1 MPKRP
6 VTAVQTSGGRGTRS
20 RPMSLYSPTTM
31 IPKGLLRVMGLP
43 IAEIQ
48 LESIKSFGIKDTYVL
63 TQYLE
68 NRDQLSLRFRDGKD
82 LFGMNIEYS
91 DPILDFY
98 NNGSGDAI
106 LTNIERNDLTGDSII
121 LPNDNHFEFDL
132 DSILKQHRDT
142 GAVVTMLSI
151 PMKAKDTIR
160 QYGLIDTDL
169 ENKVS
174 RLVEKPKDEKH
185 IMKSMGY
192 ETPDELDRAV
202 VQVNTAGYII
212 NNDAL
217 KDITKQEWV
226 KRGRRKSSGE
236 FDMAG
241 DLLHKLV
248 EKGAPI
254 HTYPIDNWGDFG
266 TNSEYL
272 KSVSRALQGDFPTI
286 TRILE
291 ERGYVHLDND
301 SWVHPDSYRRKNSKG
316 KTLETNIKNG
326 AVSLGPHTFIGRHV
340 TLEEGANV
348 THSDIEKYNSI
359 GANTEIT
366 NSYLSPYSILGHH
379 AYIRGSILGLEVLVD
394 SSEKERTMIE
404 PESVI
409 GPRVQIPYGSHIRNT
424 TIYPGH
430 TIDPKNNSYRD
441 QTLRPTR
448 EEIETIMQHYL

>member
-1 MPKRP
+1 
-6 VTAVQTSGGRGTRS
+6 
-20 RPMSLYSPTTM
+20 MSLYSPTTM

-68 NRDQLSLRFRDGKD
+68 NRDQLSLRFSDGQD
-82 LFGMNIEYS
+82 RFGLNIEYS

-106 LTNIERNDLTGDSII
+106 LTNIEQKDLTGDSLV
-121 LPNDNHFEFDL
+121 LPNDNLFEFNL
-132 DSILKQHRDT
+132 DDILKQHRDT

-174 RLVEKPKDEKH
+174 RLVEKPKDENH

-192 ETPDELDRAV
+192 KTPEELDRAV

-217 KDITKQEWV
+217 KEVAQKEWV

-241 DLLHKLV
+241 DLVHKLV

-254 HTYPIDNWGDFG
+254 HTYPIDDWGDFG

-272 KSVSRALQGDFPTI
+272 KSTSRALQGAFPTI
-286 TRILE
+286 SRILE
-291 ERGYVHLDND
+291 ERGYIHLENE

-316 KTLETNIKNG
+316 KSLEQNIKEKT
-326 AVSLGPHTFIGRHV
+326 VSLGPHTFVGRHV
-340 TLEEGANV
+340 TIENGANV

-359 GANTEIT
+359 GKDTEVT
-366 NSYLSPYSILGHH
+366 DSYLSPYCIMGHH

-394 SSEKERTMIE
+394 SSEKQRTVIE

-409 GPRVQIPYGSHIRNT
+409 GPRVQIPHGSHIRNT
-424 TIYPGH
+424 TIYPGY
-430 TIDPKNNSYRD
+430 TIDPKANSYRD
-441 QTLRPTR
+441 ETLRPTR
-448 EEIETIMQHYL
+448 EEIEAFMQHYL